1 MKKHKKPSEIL
12 KEKLVKVTISE
23 KIVSKPFNSKEFA
36 KRAKEFIET
45 FTDEDLLRLRNTI

>member
-1 MKKHKKPSEIL
+1 MRKRKKPSEIL
-12 KEKLVKVTISE
+12 KDRLVKVTISE

-45 FTDEDLLRLRNTI
+45 FTDEDLLRLRNSI